1 MNNIGEI
8 IGIEGTIAYV
18 KLNVSLIDLNNIINI
33 YLYLED
39 SDKKIVGEVEDVKDN
54 VLKVSLLGEIN
65 NKRFVFGVA
74 KKPKFDAKVS
84 IVPTDEVKYII
95 GMSDYNER
103 DYLYIGESP
112 RYDTIPLGVSINS
125 FFSNHFAIFGNTGS
139 GKSCGVARLMQNLFN
154 KKDVVAYRANMIIFD
169 AYGEYHNAFRDINK
183 IMPNL
188 NFKAYTT
195 DIHQTEIEKLKIPLW
210 LLNVD
215 DLAILLEA
223 DNSSQLPIIEKA
235 LKLVTIFGREEE
247 LVLKHKN
254 DIIARALLDILA
266 SGKSSAQIRDQI
278 FSVLSHY
285 NTKDISLEAPVHQPG
300 YTRPLKQCLLIDATG
315 KIRDMEL
322 LTNFIESFTADNL
335 ELSLPDGSF
344 KYGLKELYEA
354 LDFALISEGIL
365 KSEKV
370 FDNYNVLKVRLYSLM
385 TGDYSTYFDVE
396 KHYTLQSFL
405 QELLTADNGGKCQII
420 NFNINYVDDRF
431 AKSITKIFSRMFFEF
446 AKGLKRR
453 ASIPFHIILEEAHRY
468 VQNDNDVKLL
478 GYNIFERITKEGRKY
493 AVMLGLITQRP
504 SELSPTTL
512 SQCNNFLVFKM
523 QHPTDVEYIKS
534 MVPNVTEEVI
544 KQIKTLQPG
553 TCVAFGLGF
562 KVPIQIKLKMPNPEP
577 SSSSCDIS
585 NIWFVDVNK

>member
-1 MNNIGEI
+1 
-8 IGIEGTIAYV
+8 
-18 KLNVSLIDLNNIINI
+18 
-33 YLYLED
+33 
-39 SDKKIVGEVEDVKDN
+39 
-54 VLKVSLLGEIN
+54 
-65 NKRFVFGVA
+65 
-74 KKPKFDAKVS
+74 
-84 IVPTDEVKYII
+84 
-95 GMSDYNER
+95 
-103 DYLYIGESP
+103 
-112 RYDTIPLGVSINS
+112 
-125 FFSNHFAIFGNTGS
+125 
-139 GKSCGVARLMQNLFN
+139 
-154 KKDVVAYRANMIIFD
+154 
-169 AYGEYHNAFRDINK
+169 
-183 IMPNL
+183 
-188 NFKAYTT
+188 
-195 DIHQTEIEKLKIPLW
+195 
-210 LLNVD
+210 
-215 DLAILLEA
+215 
-223 DNSSQLPIIEKA
+223 
-235 LKLVTIFGREEE
+235 
-247 LVLKHKN
+247 
-254 DIIARALLDILA
+254 
-266 SGKSSAQIRDQI
+266 
-278 FSVLSHY
+278 
-285 NTKDISLEAPVHQPG
+285 
-300 YTRPLKQCLLIDATG
+300 
-315 KIRDMEL
+315 MEL